1 MPVINTI
8 GVVKLSMNVH
18 MWYVYYVSQ
27 QQK

>member
-1 MPVINTI
+1 MPVINMI
-8 GVVKLSMNVH
+8 GVVKFPMNVH